1 LTLKFVFF
9 KKKEQKCTKSETKTK
24 FVLISNKPILFKVFK
39 EIIMGL
45 LLFVPLETG
54 VIGSIVY
61 GFIGMAM
68 AILAA
73 KVVDW
78 ITPGNLFKQLTDE
91 KNIPLAIFT
100 GLLVLGICI
109 IIAASIAG

>member
-1 LTLKFVFF
+1 MMRFF
-9 KKKEQKCTKSETKTK
+9 
-24 FVLISNKPILFKVFK
+24 
-39 EIIMGL
+39 
-45 LLFVPLETG
+45 LFVPLETG
-54 VIGSIVY
+54 ILGSIVY
-61 GFIGMAM
+61 GLIGMAL

-78 ITPGNLFKQLTDE
+78 ITPGNLFHQLTDE
-91 KNIPLAIFT
+91 KNVPLAIFT

>member
-1 LTLKFVFF
+1 MNVF
-9 KKKEQKCTKSETKTK
+9 
-24 FVLISNKPILFKVFK
+24 
-39 EIIMGL
+39 
-45 LLFVPLETG
+45 LFVPLETG

-61 GFIGMAM
+61 GLIGMTM

-78 ITPGNLFKQLTDE
+78 ITPGNLFRQLTDE
-91 KNIPLAIFT
+91 KNTPLAIFT